1 MAASTPSAM
10 PTLPST
16 PATPTSAGPAQAHAA
31 LAEARSFL
39 FVPADRPERHA
50 KALAAG
56 ADAVIIDL
64 EDAVAPAAKVAAAQ
78 ALAAQWARLQAL
90 PHRPPLL
97 LRCNAPGT
105 PWFAADLA
113 LAAVLQPEGLVLPK
127 AEQVADLSAAAEA
140 LRAGRGRAGHD
151 AAAGPVP
158 TADAPSVALLPLV
171 ESARGLAHARAL
183 AASGL
188 ALRLL
193 FGHLDFQADL
203 GLQASEDE
211 HELDAVRLEL
221 VLASRLAGLSAPV
234 DGVTVATTDAQRLA
248 ADVQR
253 AQRLGLTGKLCIHP
267 AQVAGVHQAF
277 APTPERLAWAQRVSD
292 AVAAAAGGVV
302 QVDGRMVDAPV
313 LLLARRVL
321 AAARV

>member
-1 MAASTPSAM
+1 MHDPDADKARAA
-10 PTLPST
+10 
-16 PATPTSAGPAQAHAA
+16 AQAQAQA
-31 LAEARSFL
+31 LLAEARSFL

-64 EDAVAPAAKVAAAQ
+64 EDAVAPAAKAAAAQ
-78 ALAAQWARLQAL
+78 ALAAQWAALRAL
-90 PHRPPLL
+90 PDRLPLL

-105 PWFAADLA
+105 PWFAGDLA
-113 LAAVLQPEGLVLPK
+113 LAAALRPDGLVLPK
-127 AEQVADLSAAAEA
+127 AERVADLARVAEA
-140 LRAGRGRAGHD
+140 LRGPGSYSAAPARGPEPVASRPAG
-151 AAAGPVP
+151 AAP
-158 TADAPSVALLPLV
+158 DLALLLLV
-171 ESARGLAHARAL
+171 ETARGLDQARAL

-203 GLQASEDE
+203 GLQAGEDE
-211 HELDAVRLEL
+211 RELDAARFEL

-234 DGVTVATTDAQRLA
+234 DGVTVATQDAARLA

-253 AQRLGLTGKLCIHP
+253 AQRLGFTGKLCIHP
-267 AQVAGVHQAF
+267 AQVAGVHQAL
-277 APTPERLAWAQRVSD
+277 APTPQRLAWAQRVTD

-313 LLLARRVL
+313 LALARRVL
-321 AAARV
+321 ASARV